1 MKFLGNVLATLVGL
15 FIFFMLFFF
24 GIVMIGV
31 IAGSGSEKVVVN
43 NNSVIVLDL
52 AEVNRDYAGKARY
65 TDFDYYEVNNDGLTD
80 VIKAI
85 EYAKTDKSIK
95 GISIINSDSKL
106 GAAQT
111 NWLRSAIEDF
121 KTSKKFVYAYGDEM
135 TQGEYFLNSVADS
148 IYLNPVGG
156 LDFKGLSAEL
166 MFFKDLQEKSGIKM
180 EVIRHGKY
188 KSAVEPFL
196 QNEMSDANREQ
207 VTTMLQTS
215 WNVILEQVSR
225 SRKISKD
232 KLNAIADDLQARTPE
247 MAKAENLIDVVAYED
262 IYHNQI
268 RKKLNIEKDKE
279 YKSIDIVAYAK
290 NVATTSKTL
299 GTDRIA
305 VIYAQGQIMGGE
317 GDVSYIGEGS
327 MRRAIKEA
335 REDDNVKAIVLRVDS
350 PGGSALTSDL
360 IWREVEL
367 TKGIK
372 PIVVSMGNVAASGG
386 YYISCNADMIFAEPN
401 TITGSIGV
409 FGVLPNFTEL
419 SNRIGIHTQQIK
431 TNKNSADYSPFL
443 PLDATM
449 RAATQSDVER
459 IYSIFV
465 SRVADGRNMTAEQV
479 DAIGQGRVWTG
490 ADALGIGLVDKLG
503 SLDDAVAQAAK
514 MAKIDK
520 YSTRSYPEYEKSFK
534 DLFASLMPSF
544 ISSKAILEKEIGAEN
559 YQLIQD
565 IKNATNQRG
574 VQLLM
579 PYQLKVK

>member
-85 EYAKTDKSIK
+85 EYAKTDRSIK

-215 WNVILEQVSR
+215 WNVILEQVSK
-225 SRKISKD
+225 SRKISKER
-232 KLNAIADDLQARTPE
+232 LNAIADDLQARTPE
-247 MAKAENLIDVVAYED
+247 MAKTENLIDVVAYED

>member
-85 EYAKTDKSIK
+85 KYAKTDKSIK

-215 WNVILEQVSR
+215 WNVILEQVSK
-225 SRKISKD
+225 SRKISKER
-232 KLNAIADDLQARTPE
+232 LNAIADDLQARTPE

-459 IYSIFV
+459 IYSIFI

-565 IKNATNQRG
+565 IKNSTNQRG

>member
-1 MKFLGNVLATLVGL
+1 MKFLGNVLATLVGI
-15 FIFFMLFFF
+15 FIFCMLFVF
-24 GIVMIGV
+24 GIVFISV
-31 IAGSGSEKVVVN
+31 LASGGGEKVSVA

-52 AEVNRDYAGKARY
+52 SEVKNDYAGKSKY
-65 TDFDYYEVNNDGLTD
+65 IDFDYYEVNNDGLSD
-80 VIKAI
+80 IVAAI
-85 EYAKTDKSIK
+85 ENAKTDKSIK
-95 GISIINSDSKL
+95 GISILNSGSKL

-111 NWLRSAIEDF
+111 NWLRAALADF

-135 TQGEYFLNSVADS
+135 SQGEYYLNSIADS
-148 IYLNPVGG
+148 IYINPVGA
-156 LDFKGLSAEL
+156 LEFKGLSAEL

-215 WNVILEQVSR
+215 WNVILDEVSK
-225 SRKISKD
+225 SRKISKEN
-232 KLNAIADDLQARTPE
+232 LNAIADDLKARTPE
-247 MAKAENLIDVVAYED
+247 MAKSEHLVDVVAYED

-268 RKKLNIEKDKE
+268 KKVLKVDSKKDYE
-279 YKSIDIVAYAK
+279 TISILDYAK
-290 NVATTSKTL
+290 NVATKPKSL
-299 GTDRIA
+299 PDSRIA
-305 VIYAQGQIMGGE
+305 IIYAQGQIMSGE

-327 MRRAIKEA
+327 MRRSIKEA
-335 REDDNVKAIVLRVDS
+335 REDDKVKAIVLRVDS

-360 IWREVEL
+360 IWREIEL

-372 PIVVSMGNVAASGG
+372 PVVVSMGNVAASGG

-419 SNRIGIHTQQIK
+419 SKRIGIHTQQIK
-431 TNKNSADYSPFL
+431 TNKNAAEYSPFI
-443 PLDATM
+443 PLDDTM
-449 RAATQSDVER
+449 RAQTQSDVER

-465 SRVADGRNMTAEQV
+465 NRVAEGRNMTFEQV
-479 DAIGQGRVWTG
+479 DNIGQGRVWTG

-503 SLDDAVAQAAK
+503 NLNDAVAEAAK
-514 MAKIDK
+514 MAKVK
-520 YSTRSYPEYEKSFK
+520 NYSTRSYPEYERNFK

-544 ISSKAILEKEIGAEN
+544 ISSKALLEKEIGTEN
-559 YQLIQD
+559 YALLQE
-565 IKNATNQRG
+565 IKNVTNQKG

-579 PYQLKVK
+579 PFQLLIK

>member
-1 MKFLGNVLATLVGL
+1 MKFLGNVLATLVGI
-15 FIFFMLFFF
+15 FIFCMLFVF
-24 GIVMIGV
+24 GIVFISV
-31 IAGSGSEKVVVN
+31 LASGGGEKVSVA

-52 AEVNRDYAGKARY
+52 SEVKNDYAGKSKY
-65 TDFDYYEVNNDGLTD
+65 IDFDYYEVNNDGLSD
-80 VIKAI
+80 IVAAI
-85 EYAKTDKSIK
+85 ENAKTDKSIK
-95 GISIINSDSKL
+95 GISILNSGSKL

-111 NWLRSAIEDF
+111 NWLRAALADF

-135 TQGEYFLNSVADS
+135 SQGEYYLNSIADS
-148 IYLNPVGG
+148 IYINPVGA
-156 LDFKGLSAEL
+156 LEFKGLSAEL

-215 WNVILEQVSR
+215 WNVILDEVSK
-225 SRKISKD
+225 SRNISKEN
-232 KLNAIADDLQARTPE
+232 LNAIADDLKARTPE
-247 MAKAENLIDVVAYED
+247 MAKSEHLVDVVAYED

-268 RKKLNIEKDKE
+268 KKVLKVDSKKDYE
-279 YKSIDIVAYAK
+279 TISILDYAK
-290 NVATTSKTL
+290 NVATKPKSL
-299 GTDRIA
+299 PDSRIA
-305 VIYAQGQIMGGE
+305 IIYAQGQIMSGE

-327 MRRAIKEA
+327 MRRSIKEA
-335 REDDNVKAIVLRVDS
+335 REDDKVKAIVLRVDS

-360 IWREVEL
+360 IWREIEL

-372 PIVVSMGNVAASGG
+372 PVVVSMGNVAASGG

-419 SNRIGIHTQQIK
+419 SKRIGIHTQQIK
-431 TNKNSADYSPFL
+431 TNKNAAEYSPFV
-443 PLDATM
+443 PLDDTM
-449 RAATQSDVER
+449 RAQTQSDVER

-465 SRVADGRNMTAEQV
+465 NRVAEGRNMTFEQV
-479 DAIGQGRVWTG
+479 DNIGQGRVWTG

-503 SLDDAVAQAAK
+503 NLNDAVAEAAK
-514 MAKIDK
+514 MAKVEN
-520 YSTRSYPEYEKSFK
+520 YSTRSYPEYERNFK

-544 ISSKAILEKEIGAEN
+544 ISSKALLEKEIGTEN
-559 YQLIQD
+559 YALLQE
-565 IKNATNQRG
+565 IKNITNQKG

-579 PYQLKVK
+579 PFQLLIK

>member
-290 NVATTSKTL
+290 NIATTSKTL

>member
-215 WNVILEQVSR
+215 WNVILEQVSK
-225 SRKISKD
+225 SRKISKER
-232 KLNAIADDLQARTPE
+232 LNAIADDLQARTPE
-247 MAKAENLIDVVAYED
+247 MAKTENLIDVVAYED

>member
-1 MKFLGNVLATLVGL
+1 MKFLGNVLATLVGI
-15 FIFFMLFFF
+15 FIFCMLFVF
-24 GIVMIGV
+24 GIVFISV
-31 IAGSGSEKVVVN
+31 LASGGGEKVSVA

-52 AEVNRDYAGKARY
+52 SEVKNDYAGKSKY
-65 TDFDYYEVNNDGLTD
+65 VDFDYYEVNNDGLSD
-80 VIKAI
+80 IVAAI
-85 EYAKTDKSIK
+85 ENAKTDKSIK
-95 GISIINSDSKL
+95 GISILNSGSKL

-111 NWLRSAIEDF
+111 NWLRAALADF

-135 TQGEYFLNSVADS
+135 SQGEYYLNSIADS
-148 IYLNPVGG
+148 IYINPVGA
-156 LDFKGLSAEL
+156 LEFKGLSAEL

-215 WNVILEQVSR
+215 WNVILDEVSK
-225 SRKISKD
+225 SRKISKEN
-232 KLNAIADDLQARTPE
+232 LNAIADDLKARTPE
-247 MAKAENLIDVVAYED
+247 MAKSEHLVDVVAYED

-268 RKKLNIEKDKE
+268 KKVLKVDSKKDYE
-279 YKSIDIVAYAK
+279 TISILDYAK
-290 NVATTSKTL
+290 NVATKPKSL
-299 GTDRIA
+299 PDSRIA
-305 VIYAQGQIMGGE
+305 IIYAQGQIMSGE

-327 MRRAIKEA
+327 MRRSIKEA
-335 REDDNVKAIVLRVDS
+335 REDDKVKAIVLRVDS

-360 IWREVEL
+360 IWREIEL

-372 PIVVSMGNVAASGG
+372 PVVVSMGNVAASGG

-419 SNRIGIHTQQIK
+419 SKRIGIHTQQIK
-431 TNKNSADYSPFL
+431 TNKNAAEYSPFI
-443 PLDATM
+443 PLDDTM
-449 RAATQSDVER
+449 RAQTQSDVER

-465 SRVADGRNMTAEQV
+465 NRVAEGRNMTFEQV
-479 DAIGQGRVWTG
+479 DNIGQGRVWTG

-503 SLDDAVAQAAK
+503 NLNDAVAEAAK
-514 MAKIDK
+514 MAKVK
-520 YSTRSYPEYEKSFK
+520 NYSTRSYPEYERNFK

-544 ISSKAILEKEIGAEN
+544 ISSKALLEKEIGTEN
-559 YQLIQD
+559 YALLQE
-565 IKNATNQRG
+565 IKNVTNQKG

-579 PYQLKVK
+579 PFQLLIK

>member
-1 MKFLGNVLATLVGL
+1 MKFLGNVLATLVGI
-15 FIFFMLFFF
+15 FIFCMLFVF
-24 GIVMIGV
+24 GIVFISV
-31 IAGSGSEKVVVN
+31 LASGGGEKVSVA

-52 AEVNRDYAGKARY
+52 SEVKNDYAGKSKY
-65 TDFDYYEVNNDGLTD
+65 VDFDYYEVNNDGLSD
-80 VIKAI
+80 IVAAI
-85 EYAKTDKSIK
+85 ENAKTDKSIK
-95 GISIINSDSKL
+95 GISILNSGSKL

-111 NWLRSAIEDF
+111 NWLRAALADF

-135 TQGEYFLNSVADS
+135 SQGEYYLNSIADS
-148 IYLNPVGG
+148 IYINPVGA
-156 LDFKGLSAEL
+156 LEFKGLSAEL

-215 WNVILEQVSR
+215 WNVILDEVSK
-225 SRKISKD
+225 SRKISKEN
-232 KLNAIADDLQARTPE
+232 LNAIADDLKARTPE
-247 MAKAENLIDVVAYED
+247 MAKSEHLVDVVAYED

-268 RKKLNIEKDKE
+268 KKVLKVDSKKDYE
-279 YKSIDIVAYAK
+279 TISILDYAK
-290 NVATTSKTL
+290 NVATKPKSL
-299 GTDRIA
+299 PDSRIA
-305 VIYAQGQIMGGE
+305 IIYAQGQIMSGE

-327 MRRAIKEA
+327 MRRSIKEA
-335 REDDNVKAIVLRVDS
+335 REDDKVKAIVLRVDS

-360 IWREVEL
+360 IWREIEL

-372 PIVVSMGNVAASGG
+372 PVVVSMGNVAASGG

-419 SNRIGIHTQQIK
+419 SKRIGIHTQQIK
-431 TNKNSADYSPFL
+431 TNKNAAEYSPFV
-443 PLDATM
+443 PLDDTM
-449 RAATQSDVER
+449 RAQTQSDVER

-465 SRVADGRNMTAEQV
+465 NRVAEGRNMTFEQV
-479 DAIGQGRVWTG
+479 DNIGQGRVWTG

-503 SLDDAVAQAAK
+503 NLNDAVAEAAK
-514 MAKIDK
+514 MAKVEK
-520 YSTRSYPEYEKSFK
+520 YSTRSYPEYERNFK

-544 ISSKAILEKEIGAEN
+544 ISSKALLEKEIGTEN
-559 YQLIQD
+559 YALLQE
-565 IKNATNQRG
+565 IKNVTNQKG

-579 PYQLKVK
+579 PFQLLIK

>member
-15 FIFFMLFFF
+15 FIFCMVFFF
-24 GIVMIGV
+24 GIILIGV
-31 IAGSGSEKVVVN
+31 IASGGSDKVAVS

-52 AEVNRDYAGKARY
+52 SEVKDDYAGKSKY
-65 TDFDYYEVNNDGLTD
+65 IDFDYYEVNNDGLSD
-80 VIKAI
+80 VIAAI

-95 GISIINSDSKL
+95 GISIINSGSKL

-111 NWLRSAIEDF
+111 NWLRSALADF
-121 KTSKKFVYAYGDEM
+121 KTSKKFVYAYGDEIS
-135 TQGEYFLNSVADS
+135 QGEYYLNSIADS
-148 IYLNPVGG
+148 IYINPVGG

-215 WNVILEQVSR
+215 WEVILSE
-225 SRKISKD
+225 ISKSRNISKE
-232 KLNAIADDLQARTPE
+232 KLNAIADDLLARTPE
-247 MAKAENLIDVVAYED
+247 MAKAEHLIDVVAYED
-262 IYHNQI
+262 VYHNQI
-268 RKKLNIEKDKE
+268 KKMLDVDSKKD
-279 YKSIDIVAYAK
+279 YKTIKILDYAK
-290 NVATTSKTL
+290 NVATTTKTSS
-299 GTDRIA
+299 DNKIA
-305 VIYAQGQIMGGE
+305 VIYAQGQIMSGE

-335 REDDNVKAIVLRVDS
+335 REDEKVKAIVLRVDS

-360 IWREVEL
+360 IWREIEL
-367 TKGIK
+367 TKGVK
-372 PIVVSMGNVAASGG
+372 PVVVSMGNVAASGG

-419 SNRIGIHTQQIK
+419 SKRIGIHTQQII
-431 TNKNSADYSPFL
+431 TNKNAADYSPFV
-443 PLDATM
+443 PLDDKL
-449 RAATQSDVER
+449 RSVTQSDVER

-465 SRVADGRNMTAEQV
+465 NRVAEGRNMTFEQV
-479 DAIGQGRVWTG
+479 DNIGQGRVWTG

-503 SLDDAVAQAAK
+503 NLNDAVAQAAK
-514 MAKIDK
+514 MAEVKK
-520 YSTRSYPEYEKSFK
+520 YSTRSYPEYEKNFK

-544 ISSKAILEKEIGAEN
+544 ISSKAILEKEIGSEN
-559 YQLIQD
+559 YQLLQD
-565 IKNATNQRG
+565 IKNSANQTG
-574 VQLLM
+574 VQLLL
-579 PYQLKVK
+579 PFQIRVK

>member
-135 TQGEYFLNSVADS
+135 TQDEYFLNSVADS

>member
-135 TQGEYFLNSVADS
+135 TQDEYFLNSVADS

-290 NVATTSKTL
+290 NFATTSKTL

>member
-1 MKFLGNVLATLVGL
+1 MKFLGNVLATLVGI
-15 FIFFMLFFF
+15 FIFCMLFVF
-24 GIVMIGV
+24 GIVFISV
-31 IAGSGSEKVVVN
+31 LASGGGEKVSVA

-52 AEVNRDYAGKARY
+52 SEVKNDYAGKSKY
-65 TDFDYYEVNNDGLTD
+65 IDFDYYEVNNDGLSD
-80 VIKAI
+80 IVAAI
-85 EYAKTDKSIK
+85 ENAKTDKSIK
-95 GISIINSDSKL
+95 GISILNSGSKL

-111 NWLRSAIEDF
+111 NWLRAALADF

-135 TQGEYFLNSVADS
+135 SQGEYYLNSIADS
-148 IYLNPVGG
+148 IYINPVGA
-156 LDFKGLSAEL
+156 LEFKGLSAEL

-215 WNVILEQVSR
+215 WNVILDEVSK
-225 SRKISKD
+225 SRKISKEN
-232 KLNAIADDLQARTPE
+232 LNAIADDLKARTPE
-247 MAKAENLIDVVAYED
+247 MAKSEHLVDVVAYED

-268 RKKLNIEKDKE
+268 KKVLKVDSKKDYE
-279 YKSIDIVAYAK
+279 TISILDYAK
-290 NVATTSKTL
+290 NVATKPKSL
-299 GTDRIA
+299 PDSRIA
-305 VIYAQGQIMGGE
+305 IIYAQGQIMSGE

-327 MRRAIKEA
+327 MRRSIKEA
-335 REDDNVKAIVLRVDS
+335 REDDKVKAIVLRVDS

-360 IWREVEL
+360 IWREIEL

-372 PIVVSMGNVAASGG
+372 PVVVSMGNVAASGG

-419 SNRIGIHTQQIK
+419 SKRIGIHTQQIK
-431 TNKNSADYSPFL
+431 TNKNAAEYSPFV
-443 PLDATM
+443 PLDDTM
-449 RAATQSDVER
+449 RAQTQSDVER

-465 SRVADGRNMTAEQV
+465 NRVAEGRNMTFEQV
-479 DAIGQGRVWTG
+479 DNIGQGRVWTG

-503 SLDDAVAQAAK
+503 NLNDAVAEAAK
-514 MAKIDK
+514 MAKVEK
-520 YSTRSYPEYEKSFK
+520 YSTRSYPEYERNFK

-544 ISSKAILEKEIGAEN
+544 ISSKVLLEKEIGTEN
-559 YQLIQD
+559 YALLQE
-565 IKNATNQRG
+565 IKNITNQKG

-579 PYQLKVK
+579 PFQLLIK

>member
-1 MKFLGNVLATLVGL
+1 MKFLGNVLATLVGI
-15 FIFFMLFFF
+15 FIFCMLFVF
-24 GIVMIGV
+24 GIVFISV
-31 IAGSGSEKVVVN
+31 LASGGGEKVSVA

-52 AEVNRDYAGKARY
+52 SEVKNDYAGKSKY
-65 TDFDYYEVNNDGLTD
+65 IDFDYYEVNNDGLSD
-80 VIKAI
+80 IVAAI
-85 EYAKTDKSIK
+85 ENAKTDKSIK
-95 GISIINSDSKL
+95 GISILNSGSKL

-111 NWLRSAIEDF
+111 NWLRAALADF
-121 KTSKKFVYAYGDEM
+121 KTSNKFVYAYGDEM
-135 TQGEYFLNSVADS
+135 SQGEYYLNSIADS
-148 IYLNPVGG
+148 IYINPVGA
-156 LDFKGLSAEL
+156 LEFKGLSAEL

-215 WNVILEQVSR
+215 WNVILDEVSK
-225 SRKISKD
+225 SRKISKEN
-232 KLNAIADDLQARTPE
+232 LNAIADDLKARTPE
-247 MAKAENLIDVVAYED
+247 MAKSEHLVDVVAYED

-268 RKKLNIEKDKE
+268 KKVLKVDSKKDYE
-279 YKSIDIVAYAK
+279 TISILDYAK
-290 NVATTSKTL
+290 NVATKPKSL
-299 GTDRIA
+299 PDSRIA
-305 VIYAQGQIMGGE
+305 IIYAQGQIMSGE

-327 MRRAIKEA
+327 MRRSIKEA
-335 REDDNVKAIVLRVDS
+335 REDDKVKAIVLRVDS

-360 IWREVEL
+360 IWREIEL

-372 PIVVSMGNVAASGG
+372 PVVVSMGNVAASGG

-419 SNRIGIHTQQIK
+419 SKRIGIHTQQIK
-431 TNKNSADYSPFL
+431 TNKNAAEYSPFV
-443 PLDATM
+443 PLDDTM
-449 RAATQSDVER
+449 RAQTQSDVER

-465 SRVADGRNMTAEQV
+465 NRVAEGRNMTFEQV
-479 DAIGQGRVWTG
+479 DNIGQGRVWTG

-503 SLDDAVAQAAK
+503 NLNDAVAEAAK
-514 MAKIDK
+514 MAKVEK
-520 YSTRSYPEYEKSFK
+520 YSTRSYPEYERNFK

-544 ISSKAILEKEIGAEN
+544 ISSKALLEKEIGTEN
-559 YQLIQD
+559 YALLQE
-565 IKNATNQRG
+565 IKNITNQKG

-579 PYQLKVK
+579 PFQLLIK

>member
-52 AEVNRDYAGKARY
+52 AEVNRDYAGKAKY

>member
-1 MKFLGNVLATLVGL
+1 MKFLGNVLATLVGI
-15 FIFFMLFFF
+15 FIFCMLFVF
-24 GIVMIGV
+24 GIVFISV
-31 IAGSGSEKVVVN
+31 LASGGGEKVSVA

-52 AEVNRDYAGKARY
+52 SEVKNDYAGKSKY
-65 TDFDYYEVNNDGLTD
+65 IDFDYYEVNNDGLSD
-80 VIKAI
+80 IVAAI
-85 EYAKTDKSIK
+85 ENAKTDKSIK
-95 GISIINSDSKL
+95 GISILNSGSKL

-111 NWLRSAIEDF
+111 NWLRAALADF

-135 TQGEYFLNSVADS
+135 SQGEYYLNSIADS
-148 IYLNPVGG
+148 IYINPVGA
-156 LDFKGLSAEL
+156 LEFKGLSAEL

-215 WNVILEQVSR
+215 WNVILDEVSK
-225 SRKISKD
+225 SRKISKEN
-232 KLNAIADDLQARTPE
+232 LNAIADDLKARTPE
-247 MAKAENLIDVVAYED
+247 MAKSEHLVDVVAYED

-268 RKKLNIEKDKE
+268 KKVLKVDSKKDYE
-279 YKSIDIVAYAK
+279 IISILDYAK
-290 NVATTSKTL
+290 NVATKPKSL
-299 GTDRIA
+299 PDSRIA
-305 VIYAQGQIMGGE
+305 IIYAQGQIMSGE

-327 MRRAIKEA
+327 MRRSIKEA
-335 REDDNVKAIVLRVDS
+335 REDDKVKAIVLRVDS

-360 IWREVEL
+360 IWREIEL

-372 PIVVSMGNVAASGG
+372 PVVVSMGNVAASGG

-419 SNRIGIHTQQIK
+419 SKRIGIHTQQIK
-431 TNKNSADYSPFL
+431 TNKNAAEYSPFI
-443 PLDATM
+443 PLDDTM
-449 RAATQSDVER
+449 RAQTQSDVER

-465 SRVADGRNMTAEQV
+465 NRVAEGRNMTFEQV
-479 DAIGQGRVWTG
+479 DNIGQGRVWTG

-503 SLDDAVAQAAK
+503 NLNDAVAEAAK
-514 MAKIDK
+514 MAKVK
-520 YSTRSYPEYEKSFK
+520 NYSTRSYPEYERNFK

-544 ISSKAILEKEIGAEN
+544 ISSKALLEKEIGTEN
-559 YQLIQD
+559 YALLQE
-565 IKNATNQRG
+565 IKNVTNQKG

-579 PYQLKVK
+579 PFQLLIK

>member
-52 AEVNRDYAGKARY
+52 AEVNRDYAGKAKY

-290 NVATTSKTL
+290 NIATTSKTL

>member
-1 MKFLGNVLATLVGL
+1 MKFLGNVLATLVGI
-15 FIFFMLFFF
+15 FIFFMIMLF
-24 GIVMIGV
+24 GIVLIGV
-31 IAGSGSEKVVVN
+31 VAGGGSDKVSVSS
-43 NNSVIVLDL
+43 NSVIVLDL
-52 AEVNRDYAGKARY
+52 SEVERDYGGKAKY
-65 TDFDYYEVNNDGLTD
+65 TDFDYFEVNNDGLAD
-80 VIKAI
+80 VIAAI
-85 EYAKTDKSIK
+85 EHAKTDNSIK
-95 GISIINSDSKL
+95 GISIINSASTL

-135 TQGEYFLNSVADS
+135 TQGEYYLNSVADS

-166 MFFKDLQEKSGIKM
+166 MFFKELQEKSGIKM

-207 VTTMLQTS
+207 VTTMLQSS
-215 WNVILEQVSR
+215 WKVILEKVSK
-225 SRKISKD
+225 SRKISKE

-247 MAKAENLIDVVAYED
+247 MAKAEKLVDVIAYED

-268 RKKLNIEKDKE
+268 KKALKVDSKKD
-279 YKSIDIVAYAK
+279 YKSISILDYAK
-290 NVATTSKTL
+290 NVATTTKASA
-299 GTDRIA
+299 DNRIA
-305 VIYAQGQIMGGE
+305 IIYAQGQIMGGE

-327 MRRAIKEA
+327 MRRAIQEA
-335 REDDNVKAIVLRVDS
+335 REDKKVKAIVLRVDS

-360 IWREVEL
+360 IWREIEL
-367 TKGIK
+367 TKGLK

-419 SNRIGIHTQQIK
+419 SNRIGINTQQIK
-431 TNKNSADYSPFL
+431 TNKNAASYSPFV
-443 PLDATM
+443 PLDDAM

-465 SRVADGRNMTAEQV
+465 NRVAEGRNMTYEQV
-479 DAIGQGRVWTG
+479 DNIGQGRVWTG

-503 SLDDAVAQAAK
+503 NLNDAVAQAAK
-514 MAKIDK
+514 LAKTEN
-520 YSTRSYPEYEKSFK
+520 YSTRSYPEYEKNFK
-534 DLFASLMPSF
+534 DLFAGLMPSF
-544 ISSKAILEKEIGAEN
+544 ISSKAILEKEIGTEN
-559 YQLIQD
+559 YKMLQD
-565 IKNATNQRG
+565 FKNISNQKG

-579 PYQLKVK
+579 PYQIKIQ

>member
-1 MKFLGNVLATLVGL
+1 MKFLGNVLATLVGI
-15 FIFFMLFFF
+15 FIFCMLFVF
-24 GIVMIGV
+24 GIVFISV
-31 IAGSGSEKVVVN
+31 LASGGGEKVSVA

-52 AEVNRDYAGKARY
+52 SEVKNDYAGKSKY
-65 TDFDYYEVNNDGLTD
+65 IDFDYYEVNNDGLSD
-80 VIKAI
+80 IVAAI
-85 EYAKTDKSIK
+85 ENAKTDKSIK
-95 GISIINSDSKL
+95 GISILNSGSKL

-111 NWLRSAIEDF
+111 NWLRAALADF
-121 KTSKKFVYAYGDEM
+121 KTSNKFVYAYGDEM
-135 TQGEYFLNSVADS
+135 SQGEYYLNSIADS
-148 IYLNPVGG
+148 IYINPVGA
-156 LDFKGLSAEL
+156 LEFKGLSAEL

-215 WNVILEQVSR
+215 WNVILDEVSK
-225 SRKISKD
+225 SRKISKEN
-232 KLNAIADDLQARTPE
+232 LNAIADDLKARTPE
-247 MAKAENLIDVVAYED
+247 MAKSEHLVDVVAYED

-268 RKKLNIEKDKE
+268 KKVLKVDSKKDYE
-279 YKSIDIVAYAK
+279 TISILDYAK
-290 NVATTSKTL
+290 NVATKPKSL
-299 GTDRIA
+299 PDSRIA
-305 VIYAQGQIMGGE
+305 IIYAQGQIMSGE

-327 MRRAIKEA
+327 MRRSIKEA
-335 REDDNVKAIVLRVDS
+335 REDDKVKAIVLRVDS

-360 IWREVEL
+360 IWREIEL

-372 PIVVSMGNVAASGG
+372 PVVVSMGNVAASGG

-419 SNRIGIHTQQIK
+419 SKRIGIHTQQIK
-431 TNKNSADYSPFL
+431 TNKNAAEYSPFI
-443 PLDATM
+443 PLDDTM
-449 RAATQSDVER
+449 RAQTQSDVER

-465 SRVADGRNMTAEQV
+465 NRVAEGRNMTFEQV
-479 DAIGQGRVWTG
+479 DNIGQGRVWTG

-503 SLDDAVAQAAK
+503 NLNDAVAEAAK
-514 MAKIDK
+514 MAKVK
-520 YSTRSYPEYEKSFK
+520 NYSTRSYPEYERNFK

-544 ISSKAILEKEIGAEN
+544 ISSKALLEKEIGTEN
-559 YQLIQD
+559 YALLQE
-565 IKNATNQRG
+565 IKNITNQKG

-579 PYQLKVK
+579 PFQLLIK

>member
-1 MKFLGNVLATLVGL
+1 MKFLGNVLATLVGI
-15 FIFFMLFFF
+15 FIFCMLFVF
-24 GIVMIGV
+24 GIVFISV
-31 IAGSGSEKVVVN
+31 LASGGGEKVSVA

-52 AEVNRDYAGKARY
+52 SEVKNDYAGKSKY
-65 TDFDYYEVNNDGLTD
+65 VDFDYYEVNNDGLSD
-80 VIKAI
+80 IVAAI
-85 EYAKTDKSIK
+85 ENAKTDKSIK
-95 GISIINSDSKL
+95 GISILNSGSKL

-111 NWLRSAIEDF
+111 NWLRAALADF

-135 TQGEYFLNSVADS
+135 SQGEYYLNSIADS
-148 IYLNPVGG
+148 IYINPVGA
-156 LDFKGLSAEL
+156 LEFKGLSAEL

-215 WNVILEQVSR
+215 WNVILDEVSK
-225 SRKISKD
+225 SRKISKEN
-232 KLNAIADDLQARTPE
+232 LNAIADDLKARTPE
-247 MAKAENLIDVVAYED
+247 MAKSEHLVDVVAYED

-268 RKKLNIEKDKE
+268 KKVLKVDSKKDYE
-279 YKSIDIVAYAK
+279 TISILDYAK
-290 NVATTSKTL
+290 NVATKPKSL
-299 GTDRIA
+299 PDSRIA
-305 VIYAQGQIMGGE
+305 IIYAQGQIMSGE

-327 MRRAIKEA
+327 MRRSIKEA
-335 REDDNVKAIVLRVDS
+335 REDDKVKAIVLRVDS

-360 IWREVEL
+360 IWREIEL

-372 PIVVSMGNVAASGG
+372 PVVVSMGNVAASGG

-419 SNRIGIHTQQIK
+419 SKRIGIHTQQIK
-431 TNKNSADYSPFL
+431 TNKNAAEYSPFV
-443 PLDATM
+443 PLDDTM
-449 RAATQSDVER
+449 RAQTQSDVER

-465 SRVADGRNMTAEQV
+465 NRVAEGRNMTFEQV
-479 DAIGQGRVWTG
+479 DNIGQGRVWTG

-503 SLDDAVAQAAK
+503 NLNDAVAEAAK
-514 MAKIDK
+514 MAKVK
-520 YSTRSYPEYEKSFK
+520 NYSTRSYPEYERNFK

-544 ISSKAILEKEIGAEN
+544 ISSKALLEKEIGTEN
-559 YQLIQD
+559 YALLQE
-565 IKNATNQRG
+565 IKNITNQKG

-579 PYQLKVK
+579 PFQLLIK

>member
-1 MKFLGNVLATLVGL
+1 MKFLGNVLATLVGI
-15 FIFFMLFFF
+15 FIFCMLFVF
-24 GIVMIGV
+24 GIVFISV
-31 IAGSGSEKVVVN
+31 LASGGGEKVSVA

-52 AEVNRDYAGKARY
+52 SEVTNDYAGKSKY
-65 TDFDYYEVNNDGLTD
+65 IDFDYYEVNNDGLSD
-80 VIKAI
+80 IVAAI
-85 EYAKTDKSIK
+85 ENAKTDKSIK
-95 GISIINSDSKL
+95 GISILNSGSKL

-111 NWLRSAIEDF
+111 NWLRAALADF

-135 TQGEYFLNSVADS
+135 SQGEYYLNSIADS
-148 IYLNPVGG
+148 IYINPVGA
-156 LDFKGLSAEL
+156 LEFKGLSAEL

-215 WNVILEQVSR
+215 WNVILDEVSK
-225 SRKISKD
+225 SRKISKEN
-232 KLNAIADDLQARTPE
+232 LNAIADDLKARTPE
-247 MAKAENLIDVVAYED
+247 MAKSEHLVDVVAYED

-268 RKKLNIEKDKE
+268 KKVLKVDSKKDYE
-279 YKSIDIVAYAK
+279 TISILDYAK
-290 NVATTSKTL
+290 NVATKPKSL
-299 GTDRIA
+299 PDSRIA
-305 VIYAQGQIMGGE
+305 IIYAQGQIMSGE

-327 MRRAIKEA
+327 MRRSIKEA
-335 REDDNVKAIVLRVDS
+335 REDDKVKAIVLRVDS

-360 IWREVEL
+360 IWREIEL

-372 PIVVSMGNVAASGG
+372 PVVVSMGNVAASGG

-419 SNRIGIHTQQIK
+419 SKRIGIHTQQIK
-431 TNKNSADYSPFL
+431 TNKNAAEYSPFV
-443 PLDATM
+443 PLDDTM
-449 RAATQSDVER
+449 RAQTQSDVER

-465 SRVADGRNMTAEQV
+465 NRVAEGRNMTFEQV
-479 DAIGQGRVWTG
+479 DNIGQGRVWTG
-490 ADALGIGLVDKLG
+490 SDALGIGLVDKLG
-503 SLDDAVAQAAK
+503 NLNDAVAEAAK
-514 MAKIDK
+514 MAKVEK
-520 YSTRSYPEYEKSFK
+520 YSTRSYPEYERNFK

-544 ISSKAILEKEIGAEN
+544 ISSKALLEKEIGTEN
-559 YQLIQD
+559 YALLQE
-565 IKNATNQRG
+565 IKNITNQKG

-579 PYQLKVK
+579 PFQLLIK